1 VAATLRKI
9 QANPRLAGYRVG
21 ENTAIVD
28 RTYAANA
35 AHAALLAADR
45 LNPAHPQ
52 HATTVGNVFFIA
64 DGEPRPYW
72 DYMGTL
78 WAAAGGA
85 QAAPFPVGKGT
96 AKFIMGVKDVMQMLR
111 GEKAD
116 GWKKVEFTSANR
128 TYDITLAREVL
139 DYTPIVSY
147 DEGIRRVAEV
157 GFGFVVVAPA

>member
-1 VAATLRKI
+1 
-9 QANPRLAGYRVG
+9 
-21 ENTAIVD
+21 
-28 RTYAANA
+28 
-35 AHAALLAADR
+35 
-45 LNPAHPQ
+45 
-52 HATTVGNVFFIA
+52 
-64 DGEPRPYW
+64 
-72 DYMGTL
+72 
-78 WAAAGGA
+78 
-85 QAAPFPVGKGT
+85 
-96 AKFIMGVKDVMQMLR
+96 MGVKDVMQMLR

>member
-21 ENTAIVD
+21 ENTALVD

-72 DYMGTL
+72 DYDIERRADRRTEKNG
-78 WAAAGGA
+78 
-85 QAAPFPVGKGT
+85 GKGPKENDKPKT
-96 AKFIMGVKDVMQMLR
+96 THAFVSCLPKLLSPQLACTVLS
-111 GEKAD
+111 
-116 GWKKVEFTSANR
+116 VE
-128 TYDITLAREVL
+128 
-139 DYTPIVSY
+139 
-147 DEGIRRVAEV
+147 
-157 GFGFVVVAPA
+157 